1 MTAFDFQEKYL
12 DIGRK
17 FTNGTHLEKKIEFL
31 NDDIYNLSKEIKCK
45 SYDGIICLAT
55 LSWIN
60 EWRLALKQLS
70 SLNSS
75 WLAFSALFY
84 EGLIDCKTQ
93 IREYDSKGNILHES
107 PYNVLS
113 FPLVKDYLIKL
124 GFNKFKF
131 ERFNISINLPKTNP
145 NRMGTHTELMQN
157 QSRIMISGPIM
168 LPWYFLFAEK

>member
-1 MTAFDFQEKYL
+1 M
-12 DIGRK
+12 
-17 FTNGTHLEKKIEFL
+17 
-31 NDDIYNLSKEIKCK
+31 
-45 SYDGIICLAT
+45 
-55 LSWIN
+55 
-60 EWRLALKQLS
+60 
-70 SLNSS
+70 
-75 WLAFSALFY
+75 
-84 EGLIDCKTQ
+84 
-93 IREYDSKGNILHES
+93 DSKGNIFQES